1 MKLDENM
8 PLDREVTKP
17 GKSQHTPIDA
27 WRVLE

>member
-17 GKSQHTPIDA
+17 GKSQHTPMMQQYH
-27 WRVLE
+27 